1 MGSLFQKHYTELIL
15 GKRLEARISQNIL
28 FVQWRTHARYNNDL
42 MQNAVLD
49 LLYFMS
55 LDKKMR
61 NDSQTPDRQTPS
73 DSFQIKVTTELKK
86 YYH

>member
-1 MGSLFQKHYTELIL
+1 
-15 GKRLEARISQNIL
+15 
-28 FVQWRTHARYNNDL
+28 

-73 DSFQIKVTTELKK
+73 DSF
-86 YYH
+86 